1 MKFSRTSTDGTR
13 IEMEVR
19 DESTID
25 EVLDEFKNFL
35 RACGY
40 LIKYNKV
47 IAVVNADELV
57 NADE

>member
-1 MKFSRTSTDGTR
+1 MKFSRTGTDGTR
-13 IEMEVR
+13 IEMEVH

-40 LIKYNKV
+40 VINYNEN
-47 IAVVNADELV
+47 IEVVNTDE
-57 NADE
+57 